1 MDGFGFLVPE
11 KEKKSFLGAIWSS
24 VIFQGRSDNEHAS
37 FTLFIGGSRNPD
49 FVKEDEESLL
59 SKVRNEFEELM
70 KIKGEVVYSSK
81 RIWEKAIPQ
90 YRLGYVEHE
99 NYFDHFEKDHKG
111 IILSGNYRGG
121 ISIGDCIKNA
131 ENVVNKVQGLF
142 RT

>member
-1 MDGFGFLVPE
+1 
-11 KEKKSFLGAIWSS
+11 
-24 VIFQGRSDNEHAS
+24 
-37 FTLFIGGSRNPD
+37 
-49 FVKEDEESLL
+49 
-59 SKVRNEFEELM
+59 M